1 MTRHLAALATAGA
14 LALAVPAA
22 AQTTKHRAPR
32 RAAATAAESRVTLTG
47 CLAAGEQ
54 PNGFSL
60 SVMSSDTSAAAA
72 QPGAPTATGT
82 AGTTSATAPSISEG
96 SQVQLIGD
104 TTSLGQLA
112 NRKVQITG
120 VVVPQAAARSRSK
133 TAAAATATPTTRVRV
148 QRIERLADSCQ
159 GGGTAG
165 TSGMMSAP
173 SPTSTPSATP
183 SPSTPPS
190 EPTPTAAPTPTP
202 SPSTP
207 PSEPSPAAP
216 STAPSAARE
225 SGVSSESLTSG
236 LSSANVQQIVAS
248 ATAQSIV
255 SAADVLEA
263 SQVDALTQ
271 AISSNSTAMK
281 NAQEL
286 TSALQSRGL
295 LQSNERVVGVSGN
308 TIYKASQK

>member
-47 CLAAGEQ
+47 CVAGGEQ

-72 QPGAPTATGT
+72 QPGAPAATGT
-82 AGTTSATAPSISEG
+82 TGTTSATAPNISEG

-104 TTSLGQLA
+104 TTSLGQLV

-133 TAAAATATPTTRVRV
+133 TAAAAAAAPTTRVRV

-165 TSGMMSAP
+165 TSGM
-173 SPTSTPSATP
+173 TPA
-183 SPSTPPS
+183 
-190 EPTPTAAPTPTP
+190 P

-207 PSEPSPAAP
+207 PSEPSPAA
-216 STAPSAARE
+216 TPSAPRE

-236 LSSANVQQIVAS
+236 LSGANVQQIVAG

-255 SAADVLEA
+255 SASDVLEA